1 MADWPYNTAAW
12 KRLRLAH
19 LKRNPLCVFCQ
30 RRGEVVAATTVDH
43 RVPVREDKARAFDPT
58 NLQSLCTPCHS
69 SEKQRIERGGGPVG
83 CDENGIPLRGWE

>member
-12 KRLRLAH
+12 RRLRVAH
-19 LKRNPLCVFCQ
+19 LKRNPLCVFHQ

-43 RVPVREDKARAFDPT
+43 VLPWRQNRALVFEDS
-58 NLQSLCTPCHS
+58 NLQSLCAPCHS

-83 CDENGIPLRGWE
+83 CDENGIPLRGWG